1 MFGEIK
7 ELYREIAAIKNN
19 TIQIRVAGVTKVHM
33 DKNRLYLVVRNLI
46 DNANKHCQDG
56 EIILS
61 AEPGASPEYIVICV
75 ADTGNGMSASELQSV
90 KATFETRPDINKDKL
105 GLGMVH
111 HFVKAMKGELVITSE
126 KEKGTMVKITLPSG
140 TSPEKPAAHL

>member
-19 TIQIRVAGVTKVHM
+19 SIHVRVAGVTKVNM

-56 EIILS
+56 EIVLS
-61 AEPGASPEYIVICV
+61 AEPGAGPGYIIICV
-75 ADTGNGMSASELQSV
+75 TDTGNGMSASELESV
-90 KATFETRPDINKDKL
+90 KITFETRPDINKDKL

-111 HFVKAMKGELVITSE
+111 HFVKAMKGELAITSE
-126 KEKGTMVKITLPSG
+126 KDKGTTVKVTLPSG
-140 TSPEKPAAHL
+140 TGPEKPAIDL